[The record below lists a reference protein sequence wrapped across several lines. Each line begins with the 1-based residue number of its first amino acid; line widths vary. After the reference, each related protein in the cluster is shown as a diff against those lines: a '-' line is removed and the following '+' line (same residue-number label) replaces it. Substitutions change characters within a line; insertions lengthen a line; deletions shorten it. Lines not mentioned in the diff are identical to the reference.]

1 MLTKRELQEYII
13 VRFDPDEV
21 IEILDFSTEE
31 LLVYILDVC
40 YKKQHLFVDEEEV
53 WPDED

>member
-1 MLTKRELQEYII
+1 MLTKSELREFII
-13 VRFDPDEV
+13 IRFDPDEV
-21 IEILDFSTEE
+21 VELLDFSTEE

-40 YKKQHLFVDEEEV
+40 HKKQHLFVEEEEI